1 MKTPQRVIENLLL
14 VTGAS
19 RAMLQ
24 LAGPDGAFA
33 IEAEAVQHAQ
43 QQIRHG
49 LEAGAHNVQAV
60 ESLLRDKEIL
70 VEHDIGQANSPE
82 SNADF
87 GVRSRMLAP
96 LLRGDELVGM
106 IALHQSSESRWRTPN
121 KDAMLGARAKIL
133 AILAEQ
139 EGLESPA
146 LEDLRSVAAQTILDR
161 VRLALDVQR
170 CTFRQPVEAA
180 YAF

>member
-1 MKTPQRVIENLLL
+1 MPCRPQWAVRKGPMKTPQRVIENLLL

-49 LEAGAHNVQAV
+49 SEAGAHNVQAV

-70 VEHDIGQANSPE
+70 VEHDIGQANSPG
-82 SNADF
+82 SKADF
-87 GVRSRMLAP
+87 GVRSRMLA
-96 LLRGDELVGM
+96 
-106 IALHQSSESRWRTPN
+106 
-121 KDAMLGARAKIL
+121 
-133 AILAEQ
+133 
-139 EGLESPA
+139 
-146 LEDLRSVAAQTILDR
+146 
-161 VRLALDVQR
+161 
-170 CTFRQPVEAA
+170 
-180 YAF
+180 